1 MNDPLRHIESL
12 AESTNASMSSRG
24 KNVFRRYPLTF
35 TLLTLFGVTALH
47 EGVKVVLESFHIFEG
62 HPFYLI
68 LIGLVVLT
76 ITGTLYKKLDK

>member
-12 AESTNASMSSRG
+12 AESTNASMNNRSRT
-24 KNVFRRYPLTF
+24 VFRRYPLTF
-35 TLLTLFGVTALH
+35 TLLTLLGATALH
-47 EGVKVVLESFHIFEG
+47 EGVKGIIDSIHIFEG

-68 LIGLVVLT
+68 LIGLVVLI